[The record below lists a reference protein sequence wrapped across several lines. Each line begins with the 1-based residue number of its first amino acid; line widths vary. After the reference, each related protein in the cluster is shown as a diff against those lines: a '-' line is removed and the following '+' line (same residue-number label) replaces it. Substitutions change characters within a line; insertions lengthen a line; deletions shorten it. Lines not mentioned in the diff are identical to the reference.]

1 MKRELIEAYYEAH
14 FREIQNSVKTPEI
27 IEKDEAIRC
36 LDEKICEDAS
46 RSKTGFWEKYDEFMS
61 LTNSFE
67 DDMFKE
73 LYIRGFFDYERL
85 VLGCDKKLQEC
96 NHNDRISR
104 KEVLEVLKA
113 TFEKYWG
120 EFGPEYGGFGAA
132 VQEAIESL
140 PMHFHSDRSDKL
152 D

>member
-1 MKRELIEAYYEAH
+1 MKRELIKAYYEAH

-61 LTNSFE
+61 LTNAFE

-73 LYIRGFFDYERL
+73 LYIRGFFDYEQL
-85 VLGCDKKLQEC
+85 VLGCDKKFQKC
-96 NHNDRISR
+96 NHKDLISR

-113 TFEKYWG
+113 TFEKFRIAYG
-120 EFGPEYGGFGAA
+120 SEYGGFGAA

-140 PMHFHSDRSDKL
+140 SMHSHGD
-152 D
+152 

>member
-27 IEKDEAIRC
+27 IEKDGAIRC

-61 LTNSFE
+61 LTNAFE

-73 LYIRGFFDYERL
+73 LYIRGFFDYEQL
-85 VLGCDKKLQEC
+85 VLGCDKKFQKC
-96 NHNDRISR
+96 NHKDLISR

-113 TFEKYWG
+113 TFEKFPDCIWLG
-120 EFGPEYGGFGAA
+120 
-132 VQEAIESL
+132 VRWV
-140 PMHFHSDRSDKL
+140 RSCCTRGY
-152 D
+152 